1 MDRLPTSI
9 KGYMTARPSTSR
21 IADNPPTR
29 SCIADDLPM
38 PSRGQCTTDAHCLAP
53 RAPSITDSIPQSMI
67 HSTIH
72 ILTHSIIYS
81 LIHSVSPLII
91 HSILP
96 STIHSIIHSNIRSII
111 LSVTH
116 SVILYDHSLDTEGT
130 PTGHPT
136 RTPPILYSISHSLSH
151 QVSP

>member
-81 LIHSVSPLII
+81 LIHS
-91 HSILP
+91 ILP
-96 STIHSIIHSNIRSII
+96 STIHSSIHSNIRSII
-111 LSVTH
+111 LSVTQ
-116 SVILYDHSLDTEGT
+116 SVILYDHSLDTDGT
-130 PTGHPT
+130 PTG
-136 RTPPILYSISHSLSH
+136 
-151 QVSP
+151 Q

>member
-67 HSTIH
+67 HSVDD
-72 ILTHSIIYS
+72 SIIYS

-96 STIHSIIHSNIRSII
+96 STIHSIILSNIRSII